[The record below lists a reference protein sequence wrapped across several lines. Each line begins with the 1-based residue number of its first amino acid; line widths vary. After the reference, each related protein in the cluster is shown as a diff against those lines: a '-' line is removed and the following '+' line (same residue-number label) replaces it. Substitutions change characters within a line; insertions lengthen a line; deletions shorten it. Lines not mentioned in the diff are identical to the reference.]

1 MSHYTTQLRYI
12 IEDYTQGF
20 TGSLSNRIQAA
31 APLIFDF
38 PYPIWKED
46 YRLTLE
52 TKILRHYFNKEIG
65 LETEG
70 LWKFYLETRMNE
82 IMPYYNKL
90 YETVEK
96 QYNWLWDTDLNED
109 FSGEGTSHNEN
120 DLNGNVHSTENMDE
134 TKDTTGH
141 TNAHDSDLVNR
152 NGTENETYGRD
163 DTTTALKD
171 TSTKTAG
178 NETTDASGSL
188 NIDDTR
194 NITENSHG
202 VEKKTGTESNV
213 AKEVYAGT
221 SDEHKTLSETSNTVN
236 TDYPQAGMGDEDYA
250 SSGQVVD
257 HNSDSD
263 SHLTSNSTKDN
274 TSTTTFDTTV
284 TKDDDKT
291 TRDTYG
297 RDQTSKDDKT
307 VTVDNTVTGTENEN
321 NRYTMDTTK
330 DNRWSD
336 TENANRQND
345 TWETGNSVG
354 NRTTVGDVTTN
365 NNQTADGHTSQTHN
379 RLRQGASG
387 NRSLT
392 SMLMEYRNSLINID
406 MLIIGELRDL
416 FMTIY

>member
-1 MSHYTTQLRYI
+1 MSEYTTQLRYI

-20 TGSLSNRIQAA
+20 TGSMSDRIQAA

-70 LWKFYLETRMNE
+70 LWKFYLESRMNE

-90 YETVEK
+90 YETVDKE
-96 QYNWLWDTDLNED
+96 YNWLWDTDLNED
-109 FSGEGTSHNEN
+109 FAGRGTSHNQS
-120 DLNGNVHSTENMDE
+120 DLSGNVHNTETTDE

-141 TNAHDSDLVNR
+141 SNAKDTDKVDR
-152 NGTENETYGRD
+152 NGQEQETYDRD
-163 DTTTALKD
+163 DKTVVDKD
-171 TSTKTAG
+171 TTDKTVG
-178 NETTDASGSL
+178 TETTDANGSV

-194 NITENSHG
+194 NTGETSHST
-202 VEKKTGTESNV
+202 EKKTGTEGTM
-213 AKEVYAGT
+213 AKEVYSGT
-221 SDEHKTLSETSNTVN
+221 SDEHKTLSETTNVVN

-250 SSGQVVD
+250 TSGQVTD
-257 HNSDSD
+257 HDSTAD
-263 SHLTSNSTKDN
+263 SKLTSSSTKDN
-274 TSTTTFDTTV
+274 TATTTFNTTLTTDGNKDT
-284 TKDDDKT
+284 DE
-291 TRDTYG
+291 TYT

-307 VTVDNTVTGTENEN
+307 VTTDSTVTGTENQN
-321 NRYTMDTTK
+321 NTYTMDATTNK
-330 DNRWSD
+330 NWSD
-336 TENANRQND
+336 TENANRTND
-345 TWETGNSVG
+345 TWDTENAVG
-354 NRTTVGDVTTN
+354 NRQVDGTTVTTN
-365 NNQTADGHTSQTHN
+365 NQVDDGQTTQTHN

-387 NRSLT
+387 ARSLT

-406 MLIIGELRDL
+406 MMVIGELRDL